1 MPLPFDAK
9 LNQTLL
15 LKLHHTPKEMQ
26 FKFSN
31 PIRDYCHLLSN
42 RLVILLIDLHD
53 KFIKAQSLLTDFQ
66 ASSEDISLV
75 SELKNLR
82 ASMTAIVKHVKKQ
95 LLYQQELK
103 FIKQSSQ
110 RMKTAERDVNRV
122 IYAFEILTKAGF
134 PMEKIPA

>member
-1 MPLPFDAK
+1 
-9 LNQTLL
+9 
-15 LKLHHTPKEMQ
+15 MQ

-53 KFIKAQSLLTDFQ
+53 KYIKAQSLLTDFQ